1 MALFLLAI
9 ASLRMVRGDF
19 RTASAIVEGAMD
31 PGQGEMD
38 GEFFYRIVRVFGAVF
53 VRLGCD
59 YRVQLYC
66 AATNKDSKI
75 WDC

>member
-1 MALFLLAI
+1 MALFLSSMALFLSSMALFLLAI

-38 GEFFYRIVRVFGAVF
+38 GEFF
-53 VRLGCD
+53 
-59 YRVQLYC
+59 
-66 AATNKDSKI
+66 
-75 WDC
+75 